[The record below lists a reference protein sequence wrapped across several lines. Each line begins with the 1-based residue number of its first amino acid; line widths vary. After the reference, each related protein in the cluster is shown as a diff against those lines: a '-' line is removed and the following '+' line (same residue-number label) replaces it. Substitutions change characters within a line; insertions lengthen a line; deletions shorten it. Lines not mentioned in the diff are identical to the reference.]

1 MEEAPFAGMMGIE
14 NGSLQS
20 EDWLDAKQ
28 YQQDVLMFA
37 CFVATYFFC
46 GWMIYMFICNGHLTM
61 QLALGP

>member
-28 YQQDVLMFA
+28 YQKDVLFFA
-37 CFVATYFFC
+37 CFVATYFFV
-46 GWMIYMFICNGHLTM
+46 GG
-61 QLALGP
+61 